1 MDITEFRRRYPAYD
15 GWSDDELSDRL
26 YKKFYQNKMSR
37 EDFEKKFRPRK
48 YTGLEKAKYFMRDV
62 VEEQTLGLGDVV
74 AGASNVLM
82 NDLAGVTHG
91 GSLAERLK
99 SYGKALYHTTPLGLK
114 DLFSSE
120 DFKQGRKDFVEEQ
133 EEFAEVHP
141 GLSMAG
147 KLAGGLLSAGFGGA
161 AGAAKSVAGKGFLSA
176 MGQGAKE
183 GAKWGAL
190 FGAGHGLTEDAE
202 NLSPQGALRGTAFGA
217 VAGAPFGAAFGLAG
231 AGINKAAKTGKKW
244 IANYKNKDYNT
255 VAKAAGEDVLQKSID
270 TQTPLLDIGN
280 SKVAQLAKDVKNNN
294 VEASDLLT
302 EFVEQ
307 GYAGQGDKLRQIVSK
322 YMPATGAETAESL
335 TAAKKALSKAAYEPM
350 QQMGELL
357 PNNPSLANLVKTNP
371 QVQRAI
377 LTAKK
382 NVPQLPDDGF
392 ELFNEAKKVLDDMA
406 APNPLASGAE
416 KSRIRYA
423 QEARRT
429 LISELDKATGG
440 QYKAALREYGD
451 LLGAEQALN
460 RGREL
465 LNMDPQAAAALYRK
479 AGAAEREGLR
489 VGLAQ
494 ELQRRIRKGSIDGSA
509 RNLAS
514 ALVGSE
520 QNKQIF
526 RAVLGKDADKFIEE
540 LSGVNRA
547 VKNYGIVKGGS
558 DTHSNN
564 MRAEELADL
573 LFGKITALPKIVAGK
588 IIGRVT
594 GRNPQEVAK
603 MMTDP
608 GYLAAK
614 RWAAMQRDINVAR
627 RVGKV
632 HFNLLRAAGPLLRK
646 DEPSARVSGKSW
658 WKIKGSP
665 DWRTYQ
671 AIKEIP
677 DIYSTGKYSGPT
689 PNNKKRT
696 DGMKQ
701 WHWFEK
707 EKDGLKMGLQVGED
721 EKGRVVYNINAK
733 EATGDPGY
741 RPGAATSIYSINN
754 KNLKIKPFSM
764 RDFMRVLLSPQFGGI
779 AAQVGEGADKKASA
793 FTPRHKLGNA
803 EVNNSIANNQKK
815 NKWAKNNFRSMKDFL
830 ILLQRPFTLG
840 LQGNIAAQNS
850 KEGK

>member
-594 GRNPQEVAK
+594 GRNPQG
-603 MMTDP
+603 TC
-608 GYLAAK
+608 
-614 RWAAMQRDINVAR
+614 
-627 RVGKV
+627 
-632 HFNLLRAAGPLLRK
+632 
-646 DEPSARVSGKSW
+646 
-658 WKIKGSP
+658 
-665 DWRTYQ
+665 
-671 AIKEIP
+671 
-677 DIYSTGKYSGPT
+677 
-689 PNNKKRT
+689 
-696 DGMKQ
+696 
-701 WHWFEK
+701 
-707 EKDGLKMGLQVGED
+707 
-721 EKGRVVYNINAK
+721 
-733 EATGDPGY
+733 
-741 RPGAATSIYSINN
+741 
-754 KNLKIKPFSM
+754 
-764 RDFMRVLLSPQFGGI
+764 
-779 AAQVGEGADKKASA
+779 
-793 FTPRHKLGNA
+793 
-803 EVNNSIANNQKK
+803 
-815 NKWAKNNFRSMKDFL
+815 
-830 ILLQRPFTLG
+830 
-840 LQGNIAAQNS
+840 
-850 KEGK
+850 